1 MDLVV
6 TGRAIMALPM
16 RSGVSQRGT
25 EWKSREYIIQT
36 EERYPRK
43 VLFNVFGEEKINE
56 FAIHSGDLVEAHLEI
71 ECREFNGKYFN
82 NVSAWKVVHV
92 DPNAVQPQQQQAQPA
107 PPTNSQGYNQSNQG
121 TPVSSNQPASDDIF

>member
-1 MDLVV
+1 
-6 TGRAIMALPM
+6 MALPI

-92 DPNAVQPQQQQAQPA
+92 DPNAPQTQSELTP
-107 PPTNSQGYNQSNQG
+107 PPTNQGSNQPNQG
-121 TPVSSNQPASDDIF
+121 TPVSFNQPASDDIF

>member
-1 MDLVV
+1 MDLIV

-36 EERYPRK
+36 EERYPKK
-43 VLFNVFGEEKINE
+43 VLFNVFGEDKINE

-92 DPNAVQPQQQQAQPA
+92 DPNAAQPQPT
-107 PPTNSQGYNQSNQG
+107 PPSNGQGSNQSNQG
-121 TPVSSNQPASDDIF
+121 TPVSSNQPASDEIF

>member
-6 TGRAIMALPM
+6 TGRAIMALPI

-43 VLFNVFGEEKINE
+43 VLFNVFGEDKINE

-71 ECREFNGKYFN
+71 ECREYNGKYFN
-82 NVSAWKVVHV
+82 NVTAWKVEHV
-92 DPNAVQPQQQQAQPA
+92 DANAAQQQQAQPA
-107 PPTNSQGYNQSNQG
+107 PPPSNQSPNQSNQG
-121 TPVSSNQPASDDIF
+121 TSVSSSQPASDDIF

>member
-1 MDLVV
+1 MDLIV

-25 EWKSREYIIQT
+25 EWKSREYIIET
-36 EERYPRK
+36 EERYPKK
-43 VLFNVFGEEKINE
+43 VLFNVFGEERINE

-71 ECREFNGKYFN
+71 ECREYNGKYFN

-92 DPNAVQPQQQQAQPA
+92 DANATQQNEQTTP
-107 PPTNSQGYNQSNQG
+107 PPTNQSNNPSNQA
-121 TPVSSNQPASDDIF
+121 TPVNSSQSADSDIF